1 MNGPTNLAE
10 FEDYLIDI
18 DSEDK
23 EIPSSCH
30 DLILLLKS
38 FADEVLKEQNGSLRF
53 SIIEAE
59 LHSFE
64 ELEPNIVVDELGRIT
79 PEIIAGKAEIRFEFT
94 SECHFKSA
102 IKARIFRMHLER
114 LVKDFK
120 SYDYR
125 GRSGLRSY
133 LCSLGHEL
141 YYDVIGEQIRK
152 CNFEE
157 ASLPIVFTITD
168 ILSQGNRGFDA
179 TKSFNLKEKDDH
191 STTFVSVSIKKKIHW
206 AK

>member
-1 MNGPTNLAE
+1 VENKMNGPTNLAE

-114 LVKDFK
+114 LVK
-120 SYDYR
+120 
-125 GRSGLRSY
+125 
-133 LCSLGHEL
+133 
-141 YYDVIGEQIRK
+141 
-152 CNFEE
+152 
-157 ASLPIVFTITD
+157 
-168 ILSQGNRGFDA
+168 
-179 TKSFNLKEKDDH
+179 
-191 STTFVSVSIKKKIHW
+191 
-206 AK
+206 